1 MSQPLTFEVREYKK
15 RIVIGC
21 DPSEQSGPAQ
31 EVVFDIVAEFSCSPR
46 YLVETWHPELDYC
59 DLTDAVDEACAR
71 AGVKILQE
79 PLALDVVGRIFAKSP
94 AFTQVEVL
102 IQKTER
108 YQHTRSIGFRIRL
121 SRAEYAA
128 LQEAMHLHLHLQAHP
143 DAGPAA

>member
-31 EVVFDIVAEFSCSPR
+31 EVVFDIVAEFACEPR
-46 YLVETWHPELDYC
+46 YLVETWQPELDYC
-59 DLTDAVDEACAR
+59 DLTDAVDEACAK

-121 SRAEYAA
+121 NRTEYAA
-128 LQEAMHLHLHLQAHP
+128 LQEAMRLHLQAHT
-143 DAGPAA
+143 DARVSP